1 MKEEWEKYLKKLRST
16 DFIINKFIHDK
27 KAYELREKS
36 FLPFFYFI
44 GMKLKIKN
52 IIEIGSSF
60 GMKSGALILAGSS
73 PDSYFCYDD
82 NNNLPSTRM
91 AKKNLYQFNIQSL
104 KFHHYS
110 GRITMM
116 HDHISDL
123 LIINNKDVMIDIE
136 FFNNLFKKIEKNGSI
151 IIDYPEI
158 AESTRVYLRKF
169 SNVHDLNML
178 EFNNKN
184 KSILIKV

>member
-1 MKEEWEKYLKKLRST
+1 
-16 DFIINKFIHDK
+16 
-27 KAYELREKS
+27 
-36 FLPFFYFI
+36 
-44 GMKLKIKN
+44 
-52 IIEIGSSF
+52 
-60 GMKSGALILAGSS
+60 
-73 PDSYFCYDD
+73 
-82 NNNLPSTRM
+82 
-91 AKKNLYQFNIQSL
+91 
-104 KFHHYS
+104 
-110 GRITMM
+110 MM